1 MKNFNST
8 RNHRILVV
16 DDTSGIHF
24 EIDSAFQGEE
34 GLALV
39 KRAVEA
45 GEPYAIA
52 FVDVRMSPGWDGIET
67 TARIWEVDPE
77 LQIVICTAFSDYSW
91 VEMTNKLGHSN
102 QLLIL
107 KK

>member
-8 RNHRILVV
+8 RNHRILVI
-16 DDTSGIHF
+16 DDNRAVHDDFRKILNCAKRPNNDLADLEAALFATRSPSTSGIHF

-45 GEPYAIA
+45 GEPYEIA
-52 FVDVRMSPGWDGIET
+52 FVDVRSVTRGCYTFRIE
-67 TARIWEVDPE
+67 RI
-77 LQIVICTAFSDYSW
+77 
-91 VEMTNKLGHSN
+91 
-102 QLLIL
+102 
-107 KK
+107 